1 MFVPCKYLGLARFG
15 CEFPALRPERSP
27 LLTSRSGCEGQGD
40 LSPETTLS
48 APRRCTAQW
57 EILWHSGEFPTLGPY
72 KFTPG
77 SPRGPER
84 SGTETRRLASS
95 LHLLKLIWGSFLGVL
110 PRVFVNVTWQACELQ
125 ATSPEA
131 HAGEPG
137 AGRSVPAP
145 PSVPTCSPPVLQ
157 TGGL

>member
-1 MFVPCKYLGLARFG
+1 MKVKEIFHRKLLCRRQDAVRRNGRYCGIQESFRRWVPINSHLGA
-15 CEFPALRPERSP
+15 
-27 LLTSRSGCEGQGD
+27 
-40 LSPETTLS
+40 
-48 APRRCTAQW
+48 
-57 EILWHSGEFPTLGPY
+57 
-72 KFTPG
+72 
-77 SPRGPER
+77 PRGPER

-131 HAGEPG
+131 HAGEPE

-145 PSVPTCSPPVLQ
+145 PSMPTCSPPVLQ